1 MLYGNL
7 LLNDLHVSSKAVADG
22 AIGFFCDHHVSA
34 RMARYMYGVEYL
46 REIDVNDQDHLTRVG
61 RQLQLPSG
69 PKYLPDAFDCILA
82 KVSFLLC
89 ISK

>member
-1 MLYGNL
+1 
-7 LLNDLHVSSKAVADG
+7 
-22 AIGFFCDHHVSA
+22 
-34 RMARYMYGVEYL
+34 MARYMYGVEYL

-82 KVSFLLC
+82 KVRRTYTMMSE
-89 ISK
+89 ISNADFIV